1 MKAGRR
7 GPVYCRLCASRVAL
21 SLVTLL
27 AAGASLAQEYP
38 SRPVRIV
45 VPFSPGGSTDVLARL
60 VGQKLGE
67 RSGQAVII
75 ENRAGAGGNI
85 GAEQVARSASDG
97 YTLLLGGVPHAI
109 SASLY
114 SKLRYDL
121 ARDLTAIAEIAS
133 FPSAIVLHPSAI
145 VLHPSLPAHSVKEL
159 IALARARAGQL
170 IFGSAGNGS
179 PNHLS
184 LELFQTMAGV
194 SMVHVPYKGS
204 GQLVGDLLA
213 GQVQLASMG
222 LPVAIPHV
230 RSGKLRA
237 IAVTGA
243 ARSSLLPEVPTVS
256 EAGLPGFE
264 VTSWYGVFGPA
275 GLPADIVAKLNSEIG
290 SAVTAPEVK
299 ERLAALGAEP
309 SVKAPDQFSRYV
321 RQEITKWAKVVK
333 DSGAKAE

>member
-1 MKAGRR
+1 M
-7 GPVYCRLCASRVAL
+7 
-21 SLVTLL
+21 
-27 AAGASLAQEYP
+27 
-38 SRPVRIV
+38 V
-45 VPFSPGGSTDVLARL
+45 VPFSPGGSTDVLARI
-60 VGQKLGE
+60 VGQKLTE
-67 RSGQAVII
+67 RSGQPVII

-85 GAEQVARSASDG
+85 GAEQVAKSAPDG

-114 SKLRYDL
+114 SKLPYDM
-121 ARDLTAIAEIAS
+121 ARDLTAIAEVAS
-133 FPSAIVLHPSAI
+133 FPSAIVLHPS
-145 VLHPSLPAHSVKEL
+145 LPANSVKEL
-159 IALARARAGQL
+159 IALARARPGRL
-170 IFGSAGNGS
+170 SFGSAGNGS

-194 SMVHVPYKGS
+194 NMVHVPYKGS

-222 LPVAIPHV
+222 LPVAVPHAQ
-230 RSGKLRA
+230 SGKLRA

-243 ARSSLLPEVPTVS
+243 ARSPLLPEVPTVS

-290 SAVTAPEVK
+290 TAVTAPEVK

-309 SVKAPDQFSRYV
+309 SVKAPDQFDRYV
-321 RQEITKWAKVVK
+321 RQEIAKWAKVVK
-333 DSGAKAE
+333 DSGAKAA

>member
-1 MKAGRR
+1 MAKSIPPALRFRMGSFMSNI
-7 GPVYCRLCASRVAL
+7 SRVAL
-21 SLVTLL
+21 LLIASL
-27 AAGASLAQEYP
+27 AAGASLAQDYP
-38 SRPVRIV
+38 SKPIRMV
-45 VPFSPGGSTDVLARL
+45 VPFSPGGSTDVLARI
-60 VGQKLGE
+60 VGQKLTE
-67 RSGQAVII
+67 RSGQPVII

-85 GAEQVARSASDG
+85 GAEQVARSAPDG

-114 SKLRYDL
+114 SKLPYDL
-121 ARDLTAIAEIAS
+121 AQDLAAIAEIAS
-133 FPSAIVLHPSAI
+133 FPSAIVLHPS
-145 VLHPSLPAHSVKEL
+145 LPANSVKEL
-159 IALARARAGQL
+159 IALARARPGRL
-170 IFGSAGNGS
+170 SFGSAGNGS

-184 LELFQTMAGV
+184 LELFQTMSGV
-194 SMVHVPYKGS
+194 RMVHVPYKGS

-222 LPVAIPHV
+222 LPVAVPHV
-230 RSGKLRA
+230 QSGKLRA

-256 EAGLPGFE
+256 EAALPGFE

-275 GLPADIVAKLNSEIG
+275 GLPADIVVKLNSEIG

-309 SVKAPDQFSRYV
+309 SVKAPDQFGRYV

>member
-1 MKAGRR
+1 MGNI
-7 GPVYCRLCASRVAL
+7 SRVAL
-21 SLVTLL
+21 LLIASL
-27 AAGASLAQEYP
+27 AAGASLAQDYP
-38 SRPVRIV
+38 SKPVRMV
-45 VPFSPGGSTDVLARL
+45 VPFSPGGSTDTLARI
-60 VGQKLGE
+60 VGQKLTE
-67 RSGQAVII
+67 RSGQPVII

-85 GAEQVARSASDG
+85 GAEQVARSAPDG

-114 SKLRYDL
+114 SKLPYDL
-121 ARDLTAIAEIAS
+121 ARDLAAIAEIAS
-133 FPSAIVLHPSAI
+133 FPSAIVLHPS
-145 VLHPSLPAHSVKEL
+145 LPANSASEL
-159 IALARARAGQL
+159 IALARARPGRL
-170 IFGSAGNGS
+170 SFGSAGNGS

-194 SMVHVPYKGS
+194 RMVHVPYKGS

-222 LPVAIPHV
+222 LPVAVPHV
-230 RSGKLRA
+230 PSGKLRA

-243 ARSSLLPEVPTVS
+243 ARSSLLPEVPTLS
-256 EAGLPGFE
+256 EAALPGFE

-275 GLPADIVAKLNSEIG
+275 GLPADIVVKLNSEIG

-309 SVKAPDQFSRYV
+309 SVKTPDQFGRYV
-321 RQEITKWAKVVK
+321 RQEIAKWAKVVK

>member
-133 FPSAIVLHPSAI
+133 FPSAIVL
-145 VLHPSLPAHSVKEL
+145 
-159 IALARARAGQL
+159 
-170 IFGSAGNGS
+170 
-179 PNHLS
+179 
-184 LELFQTMAGV
+184 QTMAGV

>member
-1 MKAGRR
+1 MSNI
-7 GPVYCRLCASRVAL
+7 SRVAL
-21 SLVTLL
+21 LLIASL
-27 AAGASLAQEYP
+27 AAGASLAQDYP
-38 SRPVRIV
+38 SKPVRMV
-45 VPFSPGGSTDVLARL
+45 VPFSPGGSTDTLARI
-60 VGQKLGE
+60 VGQKLTE
-67 RSGQAVII
+67 RSGQPVII

-85 GAEQVARSASDG
+85 GAEQVARSAPDG

-114 SKLRYDL
+114 SKLPYDL
-121 ARDLTAIAEIAS
+121 ARDLAAIAEIAS
-133 FPSAIVLHPSAI
+133 FPSAIVLHPS
-145 VLHPSLPAHSVKEL
+145 LPANSASEL
-159 IALARARAGQL
+159 IALARARPGRL
-170 IFGSAGNGS
+170 SFGSAGNGS

-194 SMVHVPYKGS
+194 RMVHVPYKGS

-222 LPVAIPHV
+222 LPVAVPHV
-230 RSGKLRA
+230 QSGKLRA

-243 ARSSLLPEVPTVS
+243 ARSSLLPEVPTLS
-256 EAGLPGFE
+256 EAALPGFE

-275 GLPADIVAKLNSEIG
+275 GLPADIVVKLNSEIG

-309 SVKAPDQFSRYV
+309 SVKTPDQFGRYV
-321 RQEITKWAKVVK
+321 RQEIAKWAKVVK

>member
-1 MKAGRR
+1 MGSFMSNI
-7 GPVYCRLCASRVAL
+7 SRVAL
-21 SLVTLL
+21 LLIASL
-27 AAGASLAQEYP
+27 AAGASLAQDYP

-45 VPFSPGGSTDVLARL
+45 VPFSPGGSTDVLARI
-60 VGQKLGE
+60 VGQKLTE
-67 RSGQAVII
+67 RSGQPVII

-85 GAEQVARSASDG
+85 GAEQVARSAPDG

-114 SKLRYDL
+114 SKLPYDL
-121 ARDLTAIAEIAS
+121 ARDLAAIAEIAS
-133 FPSAIVLHPSAI
+133 FPSAIVLHPS
-145 VLHPSLPAHSVKEL
+145 LPANSASEL
-159 IALARARAGQL
+159 IALARARPGRL
-170 IFGSAGNGS
+170 SFGSAGNGS

-194 SMVHVPYKGS
+194 RMVHVPYKGS

-222 LPVAIPHV
+222 LPVAVPHV
-230 RSGKLRA
+230 QSGKLRA
-237 IAVTGA
+237 VAVTGA
-243 ARSSLLPEVPTVS
+243 ARSSLLPEVPTLS
-256 EAGLPGFE
+256 EAALPGFE

-275 GLPADIVAKLNSEIG
+275 RLPADIVVKLNSEIG

-309 SVKAPDQFSRYV
+309 SVKTPDQFGRYV
-321 RQEITKWAKVVK
+321 RQEIAKWAKVVK